1 MTLPPGP
8 RLPTLAQTLDWVYR
22 PARFM
27 QRCQARYGDCF
38 TVRLLGLSASGP
50 ARVVFICDPGAVKAI
65 FTADPALAPAGAGRE
80 AMEPMFGARSV
91 LLIDGQAHMRQRK
104 LMLPPFH
111 GERLSRYGALMCEI
125 TREEIAGWPERRAFA
140 LQARMQAITLE
151 IILRVVFGLEE
162 DERRAVVRTHIQR
175 LLDIVANPLTE
186 LFAGLPESIGPINL
200 RAQFLRTLREA
211 DAVLLGEIARRRS
224 EPNLENRDDIL
235 SLLLQVP
242 DEDGEVMSDGELRDQ
257 LVTLL
262 LAGHETTATALA
274 WAFDQMLR
282 APDALDR
289 AISEARADTV
299 ERPYLDAVV
308 KETLRMRPPI
318 PIVDRRLAVPFELGG
333 FQLPAGTIVAPC
345 IYLLHHR
352 ADIYPDPHSFRPE
365 RFIDTTPDTYA
376 WLPFGG
382 GVRRCL
388 GASFATLEMRLVLQ
402 TILENVE
409 LRPARARAEKIHRR
423 AIVLAP
429 RHGTRVRVDGQ
440 GTNQP
445 QAATAR

>member
-1 MTLPPGP
+1 MSATTHERRAAWVPSWQRDEPDPAGARTEETHPLPPGP
-8 RLPTLAQTLDWVYR
+8 RLPSAVQTLLLWRYTPKFLR
-22 PARFM
+22 A
-27 QRCQARYGDCF
+27 CEARYGPTF
-38 TVRLLGLSASGP
+38 TVRDAAMGTLVYLTDPDDLKT
-50 ARVVFICDPGAVKAI
+50 VFTGDAATYHAGEGNSI
-65 FTADPALAPAGAGRE
+65 LAPVMGE
-80 AMEPMFGARSV
+80 RSV
-91 LLIDGQAHMRQRK
+91 LILDEDEHLEQRK
-104 LMLPPFH
+104 RMLPAFH
-111 GERLSRYGALMCEI
+111 GESVRRYGETMASLAE
-125 TREEIAGWPERRAFA
+125 EEIDRWPAGEPFPVHP
-140 LQARMQAITLE
+140 RMQALTLE
-151 IILRVVFGLEE
+151 VILRVVIGVDAEERRRQLRELLPTVVDLNLTLALMWLRPQLGRFGPWRRYHRTLAAANELLYAE
-162 DERRAVVRTHIQR
+162 IRERRADSG
-175 LLDIVANPLTE
+175 LD
-186 LFAGLPESIGPINL
+186 
-200 RAQFLRTLREA
+200 
-211 DAVLLGEIARRRS
+211 ARG
-224 EPNLENRDDIL
+224 DVL
-235 SLLLQVP
+235 SLLIRAA
-242 DEDGEVMSDGELRDQ
+242 DEAGKPATDEELRDQ

-289 AISEARADTV
+289 ATSEARADTA

-352 ADIYPDPHSFRPE
+352 ADVYPDPHTFRPE

-402 TILENVE
+402 TILENV
-409 LRPARARAEKIHRR
+409 
-423 AIVLAP
+423 
-429 RHGTRVRVDGQ
+429 
-440 GTNQP
+440 
-445 QAATAR
+445 

>member
-1 MTLPPGP
+1 
-8 RLPTLAQTLDWVYR
+8 
-22 PARFM
+22 
-27 QRCQARYGDCF
+27 
-38 TVRLLGLSASGP
+38 
-50 ARVVFICDPGAVKAI
+50 
-65 FTADPALAPAGAGRE
+65 
-80 AMEPMFGARSV
+80 
-91 LLIDGQAHMRQRK
+91 
-104 LMLPPFH
+104 
-111 GERLSRYGALMCEI
+111 
-125 TREEIAGWPERRAFA
+125 
-140 LQARMQAITLE
+140 MQAITLE
-151 IILRVVFGLEE
+151 IILRVIFGLDE
-162 DERRAVVRTHIQR
+162 DERREVVRTHITR
-175 LLDIVANPLTE
+175 LLEIVANPLTE
-186 LFAGLPESIGPINL
+186 LFAGLPERVGPINL
-200 RAQFLRTLREA
+200 RAQFVRTLREA
-211 DAVLLGEIARRRS
+211 DAVLLSEIARRRS

-235 SLLLQVP
+235 SLLLQAR

-282 APDALDR
+282 APDALER
-289 AISEARADTV
+289 AMSDARAHSA

-318 PIVDRRLAVPFELGG
+318 PIVDRRLAVRFELGG
-333 FQLPAGTIVAPC
+333 FQLPPGTIVAPC

-352 ADIYPDPHSFRPE
+352 ADIYPDPHTFRPE
-365 RFIDTTPDTYA
+365 RFIDTTPDTYS

-402 TILENVE
+402 TILESVD
-409 LRPARARAEKIHRR
+409 LRPARARAETIHRR

-429 RHGTRVRVDGQ
+429 RHGTRVRVDGPC
-440 GTNQP
+440 TNQP